1 MSLEPFVEHIWI
13 EISGKNKNS
22 NVLLGVF
29 YQPDSDPVKKCA
41 WVEKFE
47 TILAAVHSKWDGT
60 LAIAGDINIDI
71 TNPSSFAQKYQGIL
85 RSFNLNQHIKD
96 PTRKGKWLIDH
107 IATNIPNNVIA
118 TGVIP
123 TPEVSDHDMPYIIVN
138 ARLSRFEARF
148 KYIRSVRS
156 FCSEDFVRDVSELPF
171 SLVYAVDDPD
181 EKISILNDLL
191 RTCIDLHAPLVR
203 CKITRPPAP
212 WLKDVN
218 IQNLQSERDRLR
230 FTAHQTQTESD
241 WSLYRSIRNRI
252 KTVIKTAKRTFYS
265 KALSSKRSKVVW
277 SIIHRILNPN
287 RKRIRQDPDDLN
299 KFFVTTS
306 ERILGTYPE
315 QRTDVVAYL
324 DSLPEICGKTSFEM
338 RKVHFYEV
346 NKQLNSIRNDCST
359 GHDHLPVYY
368 LKLASQYIVF
378 PLTHIINECIAQN
391 KFPSS
396 WKIGR
401 ISPIPK
407 INDPTKNS
415 DFRPVSVL
423 PILSKVYER
432 LVLSQLVEHIES
444 STLYKETMSGFRKGH
459 LTAVVLLK
467 LKDDILKAMKKG
479 EITLAVFTDY
489 SKAFDTVDF
498 QVLLNKLHRLGFPK
512 KFLIWTYSY
521 LEGRQQFVQIDDRK
535 SGLLPVAFGVPQGF
549 ILGPVLFNLYMEKSD
564 CNYLQYADD
573 TSLYQHCKVKNLDK
587 CGEDIGRELTRAY
600 GWSTSS
606 NLLLNP
612 DKTKMM
618 IFSTTQM
625 STTHNLSSLDLVKL
639 SINGRNIERKI

>member
-1 MSLEPFVEHIWI
+1 M
-13 EISGKNKNS
+13 
-22 NVLLGVF
+22 
-29 YQPDSDPVKKCA
+29 
-41 WVEKFE
+41 
-47 TILAAVHSKWDGT
+47 
-60 LAIAGDINIDI
+60 
-71 TNPSSFAQKYQGIL
+71 

-107 IATNIPNNVIA
+107 IATNIPKNVVA

-138 ARLSRFEARF
+138 ASSFEARF
-148 KYIRSVRS
+148 KYIRSVKS
-156 FCSEDFVRDVSELPF
+156 FCSEDFLRDVSELPY
-171 SLVYAVDDPD
+171 SLVYAVDNPD

-191 RTCIDLHAPLVR
+191 RTCIDRHAPLVR

-218 IQNLQSERDRLR
+218 IQVLQSGRDRLR

-306 ERILGTYPE
+306 ERILP
-315 QRTDVVAYL
+315 
-324 DSLPEICGKTSFEM
+324 
-338 RKVHFYEV
+338 KVRFYEV

-368 LKLASQYIVF
+368 LKLASQYIVS

-391 KFPSS
+391 KFPSL

-407 INDPTKNS
+407 INDPIKNS

-459 LTAVVLLK
+459 STAAVPLK
-467 LKDDILKAMKKG
+467 LKDDILKAMKNG

-498 QVLLNKLHRLGFPK
+498 QMLLNKLH
-512 KFLIWTYSY
+512 
-521 LEGRQQFVQIDDRK
+521 
-535 SGLLPVAFGVPQGF
+535 
-549 ILGPVLFNLYMEKSD
+549 
-564 CNYLQYADD
+564 
-573 TSLYQHCKVKNLDK
+573 
-587 CGEDIGRELTRAY
+587 
-600 GWSTSS
+600 
-606 NLLLNP
+606 
-612 DKTKMM
+612 
-618 IFSTTQM
+618 
-625 STTHNLSSLDLVKL
+625 
-639 SINGRNIERKI
+639 

>member
-1 MSLEPFVEHIWI
+1 MRLEPSVEHIWI

-47 TILAAVHSKWDGT
+47 TILAAVHSKWNSI

-148 KYIRSVRS
+148 KYIRSVKS
-156 FCSEDFVRDVSELPF
+156 ICSEDFVCDVSELPF

-191 RTCIDLHAPLVR
+191 RTCIDRHAPLVR

-230 FTAHQTQTESD
+230 LTAHQTQTESD

-252 KTVIKTAKRTFYS
+252 KTVIKTAKQTFYS
-265 KALSSKRSKVVW
+265 KALSLKRSKVVW

-299 KFFVTTS
+299 RFFVTTS

-324 DSLPEICGKTSFEM
+324 DSLPEISGKTS
-338 RKVHFYEV
+338 
-346 NKQLNSIRNDCST
+346 
-359 GHDHLPVYY
+359 
-368 LKLASQYIVF
+368 
-378 PLTHIINECIAQN
+378 
-391 KFPSS
+391 
-396 WKIGR
+396 
-401 ISPIPK
+401 
-407 INDPTKNS
+407 
-415 DFRPVSVL
+415 
-423 PILSKVYER
+423 
-432 LVLSQLVEHIES
+432 
-444 STLYKETMSGFRKGH
+444 
-459 LTAVVLLK
+459 
-467 LKDDILKAMKKG
+467 
-479 EITLAVFTDY
+479 
-489 SKAFDTVDF
+489 
-498 QVLLNKLHRLGFPK
+498 
-512 KFLIWTYSY
+512 
-521 LEGRQQFVQIDDRK
+521 
-535 SGLLPVAFGVPQGF
+535 
-549 ILGPVLFNLYMEKSD
+549 
-564 CNYLQYADD
+564 
-573 TSLYQHCKVKNLDK
+573 
-587 CGEDIGRELTRAY
+587 
-600 GWSTSS
+600 
-606 NLLLNP
+606 
-612 DKTKMM
+612 
-618 IFSTTQM
+618 
-625 STTHNLSSLDLVKL
+625 
-639 SINGRNIERKI
+639 

>member
-1 MSLEPFVEHIWI
+1 M
-13 EISGKNKNS
+13 
-22 NVLLGVF
+22 
-29 YQPDSDPVKKCA
+29 
-41 WVEKFE
+41 
-47 TILAAVHSKWDGT
+47 
-60 LAIAGDINIDI
+60 
-71 TNPSSFAQKYQGIL
+71 
-85 RSFNLNQHIKD
+85 
-96 PTRKGKWLIDH
+96 
-107 IATNIPNNVIA
+107 
-118 TGVIP
+118 
-123 TPEVSDHDMPYIIVN
+123 
-138 ARLSRFEARF
+138 
-148 KYIRSVRS
+148 
-156 FCSEDFVRDVSELPF
+156 
-171 SLVYAVDDPD
+171 
-181 EKISILNDLL
+181 
-191 RTCIDLHAPLVR
+191 
-203 CKITRPPAP
+203 
-212 WLKDVN
+212 
-218 IQNLQSERDRLR
+218 
-230 FTAHQTQTESD
+230 
-241 WSLYRSIRNRI
+241 
-252 KTVIKTAKRTFYS
+252 
-265 KALSSKRSKVVW
+265 
-277 SIIHRILNPN
+277 
-287 RKRIRQDPDDLN
+287 
-299 KFFVTTS
+299 TTS
-306 ERILGTYPE
+306 ERILGTCPE
-315 QRTDVVAYL
+315 QLTDVVAYL
-324 DSLPEICGKTSFEM
+324 DSLPEISGKTSFEM

-368 LKLASQYIVF
+368 LKLASQYIVS

-407 INDPTKNS
+407 INDPLKNS
-415 DFRPVSVL
+415 DFRPVSAL

-459 LTAVVLLK
+459 STAVVLLK

-535 SGLLPVAFGVPQGF
+535 SGLLPVAFGVPQGS
-549 ILGPVLFNLYMEKSD
+549 ILGPVLFNLYMADLQDEKSD

-606 NLLLNP
+606 NLVLNP

-625 STTHNLSSLDLVKL
+625 SKTHNLSSLDLVKL
-639 SINGRNIERKI
+639 SINGRNIERKRSWKVLGVEFNEHLKWNAHLEEVIRSSSRP